1 MNHLTEM
8 GKGHFR
14 IIALFFFVWTVDCGA
29 YKTEGIKTAKNTVLI
44 FLIIEQFQKSSWMEF
59 PFLQIIP

>member
-14 IIALFFFVWTVDCGA
+14 IIALFFFLTVDCGA
-29 YKTEGIKTAKNTVLI
+29 YKTEGRKTTKNTVLI
-44 FLIIEQFQKSSWMEF
+44 FLIIEQFQKSSCMEF

>member
-14 IIALFFFVWTVDCGA
+14 IIALFFFFFGQWIV
-29 YKTEGIKTAKNTVLI
+29 ELIKLKAL
-44 FLIIEQFQKSSWMEF
+44 KSLKILF
-59 PFLQIIP
+59 

>member
-14 IIALFFFVWTVDCGA
+14 IIALFFFFFWTVDCGA
-29 YKTEGIKTAKNTVLI
+29 YKTEGIKTTKNTVLI
-44 FLIIEQFQKSSWMEF
+44 FLIVE
-59 PFLQIIP
+59 